1 MLNFKGVILQRLT
14 ETAMTQTP
22 SIKTQQ
28 MQVGGMDCASCAL
41 KIEAALGRL
50 AGVVE
55 VSVSAV
61 TERLT
66 VSYDPQQVTE
76 AEIKN
81 RVVSLGYTV
90 VVERAA
96 SNLTMDVMVG
106 GMDCP
111 SCVDK
116 ILTSLK
122 KLSGVTEASVN
133 FSTGKLR
140 VSYDPQ
146 QVNEATLRD
155 HITTLGYTVITPT
168 PKVTDDEDHD
178 HNRGH
183 SHGTGE
189 FNLRAE
195 LLPVL
200 LVVAL
205 FAVGMIFE
213 EPLHNTPY
221 SLGEY
226 AVFIPAYLLS
236 GWTVLKAAGRNV
248 LRGQVFDE
256 NFLMTIATVGAIA
269 IHQLP
274 EAVAV
279 MLFYRVGELFQ
290 EYSVGRSRRSIKA
303 LLEVRPDTANLKVNG
318 SVKAVSPEAVR
329 VGDIILV
336 KPGEK
341 IPLDGE
347 VLEGNSQV
355 DTSALTGES
364 VPRTVKVGETV
375 LAGMINQTGVLTV
388 GVTKLFGESSIAKI
402 LDLVENATSKKAE
415 TEKFITRF
423 ARYYTPVVVILSLA
437 VALLPPLLIP
447 GATHEE
453 WVYRALILLVI
464 SCPCGLVI
472 SIPLGY
478 FGGVGGAAKRGIL
491 VKGSVFLDAL
501 TAVRTV
507 VFDKTGTLTKG
518 VFKVTQIVTKNGFS
532 ESELLTLAAKVE
544 AHSSHPVAQS
554 IREAYSQ
561 LIDDADVTDYE
572 EIAGHGI
579 RAKVNNQTVLAG
591 NDRLLHRENI
601 DHDTCNVEGTVVHL
615 AVDQRYAGYILIA
628 DEIKEDAAQAIRD
641 LKRVGVEQTVMLTG
655 DNKVVAQGVAN
666 LLGLDS
672 YVAELLPEGKV
683 EAIEKLLSLSGKG
696 KVVFV
701 GDGINDAPVI
711 ARVDIGMAMGGL
723 GSDAAIETAD
733 VVIMT
738 DAPSKVAQAIQVAR
752 KTRKIVVQNIVLAM
766 VVKGLFIILG
776 IFGVATLWEAVF
788 ADVGVAL
795 LAILNATRVLK

>member
-1 MLNFKGVILQRLT
+1 MKIYSDILAIMLEFRKVPLQLRH
-14 ETAMTQTP
+14 EIPMTQTP
-22 SIKTQQ
+22 SLKTQQ
-28 MQVGGMDCASCAL
+28 MQ
-41 KIEAALGRL
+41 
-50 AGVVE
+50 
-55 VSVSAV
+55 
-61 TERLT
+61 
-66 VSYDPQQVTE
+66 
-76 AEIKN
+76 
-81 RVVSLGYTV
+81 
-90 VVERAA
+90 
-96 SNLTMDVMVG
+96 VG

-116 ILTSLK
+116 ISTSLE
-122 KLSGVTEASVN
+122 KLAGVTEASVN
-133 FSTGKLR
+133 FSTGKVR
-140 VSYDPQ
+140 VSYDPH
-146 QVNEATLRD
+146 QVNETTLHD
-155 HITTLGYTVITPT
+155 HITALGYTVITPMPKLHAET
-168 PKVTDDEDHD
+168 PGHD
-178 HNRGH
+178 HNHDHGH
-183 SHGTGE
+183 SHGLDE
-189 FNLRAE
+189 FNFKAE
-195 LLPVL
+195 IFPVL

-205 FAVGMIFE
+205 LAGGMIFE

-221 SLGEY
+221 RVGKY
-226 AVFIPAYLLS
+226 AVFISAYLLS
-236 GWTVLKAAGRNV
+236 GWTVLKTAGRNI
-248 LRGQVFDE
+248 LKGQVFDE

-290 EYSVGRSRRSIKA
+290 EYSVGRSRRSIKS

-318 SVKAVSPEAVR
+318 SVKAVSPEEVQ

-341 IPLDGE
+341 TPLDGE
-347 VLEGNSQV
+347 VLEGNSLV

-364 VPRTVKVGETV
+364 VPRTVRVGETV
-375 LAGMINQTGVLTV
+375 LAGMINQTGLLTLR
-388 GVTKLFGESSIAKI
+388 VTKLFGESSIAKI

-423 ARYYTPVVVILSLA
+423 ARYYTPIVVILSLA
-437 VALLPPLLIP
+437 VALLPPLFIP

-453 WVYRALILLVI
+453 WVYRALVLLVI

-491 VKGSVFLDAL
+491 VKGSTFLDTL
-501 TAVRTV
+501 TSVKTV

-518 VFKVTQIVTKNGFS
+518 VFKVTHVVTKHGFS
-532 ESELLTLAAKVE
+532 ESELLTLAAKAE
-544 AHSSHPVAQS
+544 SHSNHPVAQS
-554 IREAYSQ
+554 IREAYGQ
-561 LIDDADVTDYE
+561 PIDDAEVTDYE

-579 RAKVNNQTVLAG
+579 RADVNNQLVLAG

-655 DNKVVAQGVAN
+655 DNKVVAQGVAKR
-666 LLGLDS
+666 LGLDS
-672 YVAELLPEGKV
+672 FMAELLPEGKV
-683 EAIEKLLSLSGKG
+683 EAIEQTLRRSGKG

-711 ARVDIGMAMGGL
+711 ARADIGMAMGGL

-738 DAPSKVAQAIQVAR
+738 DAPSKVAEAIQVAR
-752 KTRKIVVQNIVLAM
+752 KTRTIVVQNIVLAM
-766 VVKGLFIILG
+766 AVKGLFIMLG
-776 IFGVATLWEAVF
+776 TLGVATLWEAVF

-795 LAILNATRVLK
+795 LAIFNATRVLKVS